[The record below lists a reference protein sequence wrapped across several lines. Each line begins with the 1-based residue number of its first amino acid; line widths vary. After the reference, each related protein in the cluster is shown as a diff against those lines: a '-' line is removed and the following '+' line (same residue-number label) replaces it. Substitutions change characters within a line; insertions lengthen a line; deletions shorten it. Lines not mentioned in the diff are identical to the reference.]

1 MSSGGILQ
9 FTEKY
14 PNEPSKDYMNCR
26 SYDVVPTTAFI
37 QGVSVYSLAESW
49 GMRYVFTGGDDG
61 FVRKYDMQA
70 SVNGGQLLT
79 VSQKHML
86 PDTITKAGVLC
97 SYWENEQPLE
107 REQYTVAADKTYIP
121 RVSPVYALEAQ
132 SEALW
137 VCAGLESGG
146 ISLQSATYG
155 EMGQVL
161 AYLNGHNKTVSDLQ
175 LNRHETEMLSGSWDR
190 SIGVWDMNAGVQ
202 VRKYRNLASQVS
214 SVDWQPRYARIEPNV
229 EPSKND
235 DDDDDDKSMESLFGS
250 DEDAEEAKD
259 GNGGNEN
266 SKTEEE
272 ETQSGIKE
280 SKTETEVKDEQK
292 NLDEEERANA
302 GSPNKEDAGETGNVF
317 MSSAFNG
324 LVELWDK
331 RQPERIASLSDTKS
345 PPWCMSA
352 CFSTDGSE
360 IYAGRRNACV
370 EGYDLRKCNEV
381 LRTLKFPSISGAVSC
396 VARMPN
402 NRSLLCASLDNI
414 RLFDLK
420 NEGKIPFTIIPGHH
434 GTVIS
439 RMLVD
444 KSGRFMVSASGGRGW
459 AENSGDIALAYE
471 IEPESA

>member
-1 MSSGGILQ
+1 MSPGGILQ
-9 FTEKY
+9 FTEEY
-14 PNEPSKDYMNCR
+14 PNNPSEDYVKCA
-26 SYDVVPTTAFI
+26 SYDIVPTTAFI
-37 QGVSVYSLAESW
+37 QGVSVYSLAQSW

-86 PDTITKAGVLC
+86 PDTITKGGVLS

-107 REQYTVAADKTYIP
+107 REQYAVAADNTYMPKI
-121 RVSPVYALEAQ
+121 SPVYALEAQ

-161 AYLNGHNKTVSDLQ
+161 AYLNGHSKTVSDLQ

-214 SVDWQPRYARIEPNV
+214 SVDWQPRYARIEPNS
-229 EPSKND
+229 EPTKNS
-235 DDDDDDKSMESLFGS
+235 DDDDDKSMESLFGS
-250 DEDAEEAKD
+250 DEEDEKQ
-259 GNGGNEN
+259 NQKN
-266 SKTEEE
+266 EEE
-272 ETQSGIKE
+272 DGEQSGIKE
-280 SKTETEVKDEQK
+280 TKTETEVKDELK
-292 NLDEEERANA
+292 NIDEQNRSDA

-324 LVELWDK
+324 LIELWDK
-331 RQPERIASLSDTKS
+331 RQSERVASLPDTKS

-360 IYAGRRNACV
+360 VYAGRRNACV

-402 NRSLLCASLDNI
+402 NRSLLCGSLDNI
-414 RLFDLK
+414 RLYDL
-420 NEGKIPFTIIPGHH
+420 NNQGKIPFTIIPGHH

-444 KSGRFMVSASGGRGW
+444 HSGKFMISASGGRGW
-459 AENSGDIALAYE
+459 AENSGDITLAYE
-471 IEPESA
+471 IAPEN